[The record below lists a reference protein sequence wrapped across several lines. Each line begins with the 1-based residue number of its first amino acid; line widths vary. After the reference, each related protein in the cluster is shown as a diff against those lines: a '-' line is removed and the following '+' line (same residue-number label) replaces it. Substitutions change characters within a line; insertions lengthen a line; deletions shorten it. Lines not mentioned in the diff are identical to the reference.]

1 MIRVL
6 SGGAV
11 QTFIRPLAASF
22 AGDTVKV
29 EFQPMGKLVKTLADG
44 DPADV
49 VIVTEEVLARLKLKG
64 TPIARVGVGVGVSET
79 APLPDLSSAEAF
91 KRTLLA
97 ASSVTYMDPQIGTSG
112 RHVAEVLRRLGIE
125 KEVNA
130 KALLGRGGQVAEA
143 VGRGEIEL
151 AIHQISEILP
161 VKGVRFA
168 GPLPPE
174 LQKFTVYVAAQAPAS
189 RASAMAA
196 QFIEHLASPKSRERL
211 AQAGYTS
218 PCERTEAPGGPCGRR
233 LD

>member
-11 QTFIRPLAASF
+11 QTFVRPLAQSF
-22 AGDTVKV
+22 AGDTVEV

-44 DPADV
+44 YPADV
-49 VIVTEEVLARLKLKG
+49 VVVSEEVLARLKFQG
-64 TPIARVGVGVGVSET
+64 TPLARVGVGVGVREG
-79 APLPDLSSAEAF
+79 APLPDLSSADAF
-91 KRTLLA
+91 KKTLLA

-112 RHVAEVLRRLGIE
+112 KHVAEVLSRLKILDQ
-125 KEVNA
+125 VLA
-130 KALLGRGGQVAEA
+130 KAKLGQGGQVAEA
-143 VGRGEIEL
+143 VARGEVEL

-174 LQKFTVYVAAQAPAS
+174 LQKFTVYVAAAVPSSKAVGMAGRFIAHLSSAQA
-189 RASAMAA
+189 RGG
-196 QFIEHLASPKSRERL
+196 L

-218 PCERTEAPGGPCGRR
+218 PS
-233 LD
+233 